1 MNLYLAS
8 RRSAGEMHEIVCVGD
23 VHEGIAFGFRV
34 DPETGISERAMDLH
48 RNFARAAQWAI
59 DHDSKLLIVLGDL
72 FDRAHIAP
80 AFRELVR
87 RDVIE
92 PLGKAGVEVWL
103 LAGNHDQ
110 PRADK
115 RSTSLED
122 YRGYPH
128 VRVIREPTAVVK
140 EIAGRKV
147 GLLLLP
153 YLHPEQVIERA
164 KGKVDELPTLE
175 EAYEAARRLW
185 KQWIE
190 NRAGEMAGADF
201 RVLLGHFY
209 VDGARVAS
217 TTYLEHIPGE
227 FAFTRDMVPDSVDLA
242 VFGHIHLHQTLGGK
256 IVYTGAPER
265 IDWGERGDPKGFI
278 ALSPAEKSW
287 EFVELPARAMDKVE
301 VTVEDGEDPT
311 PKILAAL
318 PEDVHDAMVRLEVTI
333 PDALRLRVDERKIA
347 ERLQDAFH
355 YEVRWVAAER
365 EHVAAT
371 EHTLDPLK
379 LLGDFV
385 DRTFEKDPR
394 KDAIRAEGERI
405 LREVLG

>member
-1 MNLYLAS
+1 
-8 RRSAGEMHEIVCVGD
+8 MHEIVCVGD

-59 DHDSKLLIVLGDL
+59 EHDSKLLVVLGDL
-72 FDRAHIAP
+72 FDRPHIAP

-92 PLGKAGVEVWL
+92 PLGKAGIEVWL

-128 VRVIREPTAVVK
+128 VRVFRDPTAVVK
-140 EIAGRKV
+140 EVAGHKV
-147 GLLLLP
+147 GFLLLP

-190 NRAGEMAGADF
+190 NRAAEMKDVDF

-209 VDGARVAS
+209 VEGARIAS
-217 TTYLEHIPGE
+217 TSYLEHIPGE
-227 FAFTRDMVPDSVDLA
+227 FSFTRDMVPDSVDLA
-242 VFGHIHLHQTLGGK
+242 VFGHIHLHQTLGDK
-256 IVYTGAPER
+256 VVYTGAPER

-278 ALSPAEKSW
+278 TLSPGSKSW
-287 EFVELPARAMDKVE
+287 EFVELPAREMAKVE
-301 VTVEDGEDPT
+301 VTVKEGEDPT

-318 PEDVHDAMVRLEVTI
+318 PKKVGDAMVRLEITI
-333 PDALRLRVDERKIA
+333 PDSLRLRVDERKVA
-347 ERLQDAFH
+347 QALQDAFH
-355 YEVRWVAAER
+355 YEVRWVPVER
-365 EHVAAT
+365 EHHAAT

-379 LLGDFV
+379 LLGDFI